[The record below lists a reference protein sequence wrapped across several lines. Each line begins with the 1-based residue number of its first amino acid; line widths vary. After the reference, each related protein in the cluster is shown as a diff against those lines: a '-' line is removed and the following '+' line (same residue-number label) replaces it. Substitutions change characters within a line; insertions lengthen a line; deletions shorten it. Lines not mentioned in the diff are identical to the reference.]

1 MLSSQ
6 KGHGAKAEREWQMT
20 ISVSETGGDKLAA
33 VQQNSWT
40 SDPINLTPEQQE
52 LLRDMR
58 VSLKQMRRGETIP
71 AREALHEIGLELEA
85 EADAS
90 RSDT

>member
-1 MLSSQ
+1 MN
-6 KGHGAKAEREWQMT
+6 
-20 ISVSETGGDKLAA
+20 ISVSGTGGDKLAA
-33 VQQNSWT
+33 LQQNSQV
-40 SDPINLTPEQQE
+40 SDPIDLAPEQQE

-71 AREALHEIGLELEA
+71 AREALHEIDLELEA

>member
-6 KGHGAKAEREWQMT
+6 KGYGAKAEREWQMT
-20 ISVSETGGDKLAA
+20 ISVSGTGGDKLAA
-33 VQQNSWT
+33 VQQNSQT

>member
-1 MLSSQ
+1 M
-6 KGHGAKAEREWQMT
+6 EREWQMT
-20 ISVSETGGDKLAA
+20 ISVSGTGGDKLT
-33 VQQNSWT
+33 VIQQNSQT
-40 SDPINLTPEQQE
+40 SDSINLTPEQQE

-85 EADAS
+85 ESNAS

>member
-1 MLSSQ
+1 MT
-6 KGHGAKAEREWQMT
+6 KAEREWQMN
-20 ISVSETGGDKLAA
+20 ISVSGTGGDKLA
-33 VQQNSWT
+33 VLQQNSRT
-40 SDPINLTPEQQE
+40 SDPIDLAPEQQE

>member
-6 KGHGAKAEREWQMT
+6 KGYGVKAERERQMNT
-20 ISVSETGGDKLAA
+20 SVNEAGGDKLAT
-33 VQQNSWT
+33 VQQNSQT
-40 SDPINLTPEQQE
+40 SDPIDLTPEQQE

>member
-1 MLSSQ
+1 MN
-6 KGHGAKAEREWQMT
+6 
-20 ISVSETGGDKLAA
+20 ISVSEAGGDKLVA
-33 VQQNSWT
+33 VQQNSQT
-40 SDPINLTPEQQE
+40 SDPIDLTPEQQE

-71 AREALHEIGLELEA
+71 IPAREALHEIGLELEA
-85 EADAS
+85 DAS

>member
-1 MLSSQ
+1 M
-6 KGHGAKAEREWQMT
+6 
-20 ISVSETGGDKLAA
+20 SEAGGDKLAA
-33 VQQNSWT
+33 IAIQQNSRT
-40 SDPINLTPEQQE
+40 SDPIDLTPEQQE

-58 VSLKQMRRGETIP
+58 VSLKQMKRGETIP

>member
-1 MLSSQ
+1 M
-6 KGHGAKAEREWQMT
+6 
-20 ISVSETGGDKLAA
+20 SETGGDKLTA
-33 VQQNSWT
+33 VRRNSQT
-40 SDPINLTPEQQE
+40 SDPINLAPEQQE

>member
-1 MLSSQ
+1 M
-6 KGHGAKAEREWQMT
+6 ERERRMN
-20 ISVSETGGDKLAA
+20 ISVSGTGNDKLTAIK
-33 VQQNSWT
+33 QNSQV
-40 SDPINLTPEQQE
+40 SAPIDLAPEQQE

-90 RSDT
+90 LSDT

>member
-1 MLSSQ
+1 MS
-6 KGHGAKAEREWQMT
+6 
-20 ISVSETGGDKLAA
+20 ISVSDAGGDKLVA
-33 VQQNSWT
+33 VQQNSQAPA
-40 SDPINLTPEQQE
+40 PINLTPEQQE

>member
-1 MLSSQ
+1 MN
-6 KGHGAKAEREWQMT
+6 

-33 VQQNSWT
+33 VQQNSRT
-40 SDPINLTPEQQE
+40 SAPINLTPEQQE

-85 EADAS
+85 EANAS

>member
-6 KGHGAKAEREWQMT
+6 KGYGAKAEREWQMN
-20 ISVSETGGDKLAA
+20 ISVSEAGGNKLVAA
-33 VQQNSWT
+33 QQNIQT
-40 SDPINLTPEQQE
+40 SDPIDLTPEQQE

>member
-1 MLSSQ
+1 MN
-6 KGHGAKAEREWQMT
+6 T
-20 ISVSETGGDKLAA
+20 SVSEADGDKLAT

-40 SDPINLTPEQQE
+40 SDPIDLTPEQQE

-71 AREALHEIGLELEA
+71 AREALREIGLELEA

>member
-1 MLSSQ
+1 MPSSQ
-6 KGHGAKAEREWQMT
+6 KGYGAKVEREWQMN
-20 ISVSETGGDKLAA
+20 ISVSEAGGDKLAA
-33 VQQNSWT
+33 VKQNSKV
-40 SDPINLTPEQQE
+40 SAPINLTPEQQE

>member
-1 MLSSQ
+1 
-6 KGHGAKAEREWQMT
+6 MT
-20 ISVSETGGDKLAA
+20 ISVSEAGGDKLAT
-33 VQQNSWT
+33 VQQNSQT
-40 SDPINLTPEQQE
+40 SNPIDLTPEQQE

-85 EADAS
+85 ETDAS